1 MKEVQFF
8 KNKGHVYNH
17 DSGGSHV
24 GSKQAFS
31 NAYTGFNYD
40 ASISHNPAPCI
51 KLIWYED
58 KTNKCIDTFTNMLH
72 YVTTVV
78 NLLHVHVSATLV
90 AILWEVLYMDIGYVT
105 KTSKTNAQL

>member
-1 MKEVQFF
+1 MTSLDWLSWMPRSHDLTVMKEVQFF

-51 KLIWYED
+51 KLI
-58 KTNKCIDTFTNMLH
+58 
-72 YVTTVV
+72 
-78 NLLHVHVSATLV
+78 
-90 AILWEVLYMDIGYVT
+90 
-105 KTSKTNAQL
+105 